1 MTAQQILNESG
12 CFLCIPGVTIAD
24 GIELGLLNAIAT
36 LLGGSSSTLQQV
48 YSGAVP
54 PVAAPNDVTKANLYY
69 DTSSGIMYQWTGAA
83 WV

>member
-1 MTAQQILNESG
+1 MTVQELVTSSA
-12 CFLCIPGVTIAD
+12 CYLCIPGVTIAD

-48 YSGAVP
+48 YFGAVP
-54 PVAAPNDVTKANLYY
+54 PVAPPNDVTKANLYY